1 MIGECHIMSARWL
14 VNVTLLSHKTCVTT
28 VPNKLT
34 IVQEVLTFAIYVI
47 LSPHMPINCSPHKYN

>member
-1 MIGECHIMSARWL
+1 MSARWL
-14 VNVTLLSHKTCVTT
+14 VDVTLLSHKTCVTT